1 MSSTLSNAIKP
12 THCIFYLSYYI
23 LLSLCFPHFKNSG
36 VVLLH
41 SLNINILRMFIL
53 HPYYIILLS
62 EDPGGLPLW
71 ALAYK
76 GLVSMHVFFKFGLS
90 RLNPQEFC
98 AAWVERASF
107 KREFVFASA
116 KQAHILPTRDLLNY
130 SFTHFQGYNGS
141 INFNYTLA

>member
-76 GLVSMHVFFKFGLS
+76 GLVSMHVFLSLDCPDLIHRNSVQPGLREPHS
-90 RLNPQEFC
+90 KENLFLLLPSNLIFYQPETYLITHLHIF
-98 AAWVERASF
+98 RATM
-107 KREFVFASA
+107 EV
-116 KQAHILPTRDLLNY
+116 
-130 SFTHFQGYNGS
+130 
-141 INFNYTLA
+141 